1 MILNT
6 REILSEV
13 TAKPLSE
20 SKNPLYL
27 KEIEDQKR
35 RDLQEKK
42 LQEQVAMIFRDSKY
56 FKPFQETALTTANI
70 TPPKPET
77 PEEKAQRLKDDDIK
91 KKKDKEFNAHLI
103 SSVARPL
110 VATATGSLGAGL
122 GAGLVNAG
130 IGATVKG
137 LTYVGKKAV
146 EHGSKLFA

>member
-35 RDLQEKK
+35 KDLQEKK
-42 LQEQVAMIFRDSKY
+42 LQEQVAMIFRDPKY
-56 FKPFQETALTTANI
+56 FKPFQETALSAANI

-77 PEEKAQRLKDDDIK
+77 PEEKVQRLKEKEEDKRRNHELK
-91 KKKDKEFNAHLI
+91 K
-103 SSVARPL
+103 
-110 VATATGSLGAGL
+110 
-122 GAGLVNAG
+122 
-130 IGATVKG
+130 IGVSTLMG
-137 LTYVGKKAV
+137 
-146 EHGSKLFA
+146 

>member
-13 TAKPLSE
+13 TTKPLSE

-56 FKPFQETALTTANI
+56 FKPFQETALTTTNI

-77 PEEKAQRLKDDDIK
+77 PEERAQRLKEKEEDK
-91 KKKDKEFNAHLI
+91 KRNHELKKIGVSTLMGTAGAVAGREVVNTGFNL
-103 SSVARPL
+103 
-110 VATATGSLGAGL
+110 AGR
-122 GAGLVNAG
+122 GLAW
-130 IGATVKG
+130 A
-137 LTYVGKKAV
+137 GKKAA
-146 EHGSKLFA
+146 EHGSKLFV